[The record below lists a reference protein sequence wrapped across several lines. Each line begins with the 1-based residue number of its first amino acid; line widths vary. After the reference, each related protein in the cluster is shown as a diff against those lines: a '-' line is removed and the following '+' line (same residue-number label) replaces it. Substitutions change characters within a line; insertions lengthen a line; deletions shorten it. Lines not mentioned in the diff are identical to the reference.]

1 MCGIAGFVSDAPVE
15 EKTAVLKRMT
25 DIIAHRGPD
34 QEGHFVNEQV
44 ALGFRRLSIIDLQGG
59 DQPIFNEDSSMA
71 ITFNGEIYNYRMLRE
86 VLIEKGHTF
95 TTDSDTE
102 VILHGYEE
110 WGKDVLTRLRGMFGF
125 RSEEHTSELQSR

>member
-1 MCGIAGFVSDAPVE
+1 MCGIAGFVSDAPIE

-59 DQPIFNEDSSMA
+59 DQPIFNED
-71 ITFNGEIYNYRMLRE
+71 
-86 VLIEKGHTF
+86 
-95 TTDSDTE
+95 
-102 VILHGYEE
+102 
-110 WGKDVLTRLRGMFGF
+110 
-125 RSEEHTSELQSR
+125 